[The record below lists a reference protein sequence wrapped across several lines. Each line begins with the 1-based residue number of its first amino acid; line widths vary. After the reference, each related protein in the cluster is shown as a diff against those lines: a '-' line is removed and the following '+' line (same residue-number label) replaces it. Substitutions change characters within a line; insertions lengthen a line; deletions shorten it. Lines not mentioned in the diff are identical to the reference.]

1 MLELFEKYKITR
13 PVRLIELFAGY
24 GSQALA
30 LERLGVNFE
39 HHQVVEFDKYAIKT
53 YNALH
58 NTNFETQDITQI
70 KELDIEDPYKYE
82 YILTYSFPCTDLSLA
97 GKRGGMS
104 KGSGTSSGLLW
115 EVERLLLESKN
126 LPHVL
131 IMENVPAIHSV
142 KFNDQFRLWQDFL
155 ARLGYNNQW
164 QDLNAKDYGIPQNRV
179 RTFMVSI
186 LGNYEY
192 HFPKPFE
199 LKSKLKDLLDDDVDE
214 RYFLSDKAIKTLS
227 DMKNRNGYIRG
238 LKFKPFEPPYD
249 VVAATVTTRSGQ
261 RPPDNYLII
270 PEATNL
276 GYAKAYDG
284 DGIYIN
290 RPHQKRGVVQ
300 KGMIQTLT
308 TSYNDF
314 GVVTSD
320 LKIRKLTPRETFRLM
335 GLYDK
340 DIDKIID
347 VNSNAQLYKQAGNS
361 IVVNV
366 LEHLFGELFI

>member
-1 MLELFEKYKITR
+1 MLELFKKYKITR

-30 LERLGVNFE
+30 LERLGVNFQ

-58 NTNFETQDITQI
+58 DTNFEPQDITQL

-82 YILTYSFPCTDLSLA
+82 YILTYSFPCTDLSLV
-97 GKRGGMS
+97 GKRAGMT

-131 IMENVPAIHSV
+131 IMENVPAIHN
-142 KFNDQFRLWQDFL
+142 FNFNEQFRLWQDFL
-155 ARLGYNNQW
+155 SRLGYNNHW
-164 QDLNAKDYGIPQNRV
+164 KDLNAKDYGIPQNRV
-179 RTFMVSI
+179 RTFMVSV

-199 LKSKLKDLLDDDVDE
+199 LKQRVKDLLDEDVDE
-214 RYFLSDKAIKTLS
+214 KYFLSERLINTLS
-227 DMKNRNGYIRG
+227 KKTDNYDRSVQ
-238 LKFKPFEPPYD
+238 FQPFEEPYENI
-249 VVAATVTTRSGQ
+249 AKTITTRSGQ
-261 RPPDNYLII
+261 RPPDNFIKVSS
-270 PEATNL
+270 N
-276 GYAKAYDG
+276 
-284 DGIYIN
+284 N
-290 RPHQKRGVVQ
+290 
-300 KGMIQTLT
+300 
-308 TSYNDF
+308 
-314 GVVTSD
+314 
-320 LKIRKLTPRETFRLM
+320 KIRRLTPRENFRFM
-335 GLYDK
+335 GLYDE